1 MQTEWDEG
9 HLWQQEEIEALIE
22 PEGSGGITIQREGNA
37 ARALAQG
44 TTITATYSSPF
55 AVQTPLEAPA
65 ALADVQGDQVRVW
78 VSTQFQERAKG
89 QIAEALGVDADT
101 VRVVPTYLVAV
112 LAASSIRAS
121 RLKRR
126 ACPEQLA
133 RRSMS
138 AGIAPRR
145 CVMATCGRRPR
156 TFSPARWTTQ
166 AGSSP
171 SNTGRE
177 AAT

>member
-37 ARALAQG
+37 ARALAQR
-44 TTITATYSSPF
+44 TTITATYRSPF

-89 QIAEALGVDADT
+89 QIAEALGVDANT
-101 VRVVPTYLVAV
+101 VRVVPTYLGGGFGSKLDTRVAIE
-112 LAASSIRAS
+112 A
-121 RLKRR
+121 
-126 ACPEQLA
+126 A